1 MVKRKADWTPTMEQR
16 AALPASSAV
25 SVLHRVI
32 YGLVPSGVRGSI
44 PAACSVSRM
53 SAFAIGP
60 HWRITGP
67 LRSDRPGPRRRLLG
81 KRKRDPK
88 LVGLL
93 RYEPPAAP
101 PNKHHSTQAMWRRQ
115 RDRESLHRY
124 LAHLR
129 RLAAHHR

>member
-16 AALPASSAV
+16 AALPTSSAV

-53 SAFAIGP
+53 SALAIGP
-60 HWRITGP
+60 HWRITGS

-93 RYEPPAAP
+93 RYEPPRSTAEQAPQHPSHVEAA
-101 PNKHHSTQAMWRRQ
+101 A
-115 RDRESLHRY
+115 
-124 LAHLR
+124 
-129 RLAAHHR
+129 

>member
-1 MVKRKADWTPTMEQR
+1 MFGSEDTIMVKRKADWTPTMEQR

-32 YGLVPSGVRGSI
+32 YKLVPSGVRGSI

-53 SAFAIGP
+53 SALAIGP
-60 HWRITGP
+60 HW
-67 LRSDRPGPRRRLLG
+67 RPGPRRRLLG

-88 LVGLL
+88 LVGLA

-101 PNKHHSTQAMWRRQ
+101 PKHHSTQAMWRRQ
-115 RDRESLHRY
+115 
-124 LAHLR
+124 
-129 RLAAHHR
+129 

>member
-16 AALPASSAV
+16 AALPASGAV

-32 YGLVPSGVRGSI
+32 YKLVPSGVRGSI

-53 SAFAIGP
+53 SALAIGP
-60 HWRITGP
+60 HWRITGS

-88 LVGLL
+88 LL
-93 RYEPPAAP
+93 RYELPRSTAQAPQHPSHVEAA
-101 PNKHHSTQAMWRRQ
+101 A
-115 RDRESLHRY
+115 
-124 LAHLR
+124 
-129 RLAAHHR
+129 